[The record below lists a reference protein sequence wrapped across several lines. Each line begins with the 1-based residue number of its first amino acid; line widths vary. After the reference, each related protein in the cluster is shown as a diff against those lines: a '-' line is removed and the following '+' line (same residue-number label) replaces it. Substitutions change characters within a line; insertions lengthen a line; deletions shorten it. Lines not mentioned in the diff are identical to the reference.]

1 MGPVG
6 ARALAECGLVDG
18 KGRTVRSALALMAS
32 LVAALGILGASGLNS
47 AAASSGSTGGSP
59 TDSTVTS
66 LKQLVAQARVKE
78 TFLLNQVQTARKM
91 LAQERAEVQR
101 ARAQLASLISAEY
114 TGSPDGLLQVLASD
128 SLSQAL
134 DTQITLS
141 RLTDAERGA
150 LHQVV
155 ANLQAERRNQKTL
168 VLAQQQAVV
177 TEKRLQA
184 EEIVAAFEAAN
195 PPPPPKPAVQP
206 TSSPKATKPASATTP
221 ASPTPSPSPT
231 ATPTPTV
238 TPSAPPPSPSP
249 SPSSGPFSVT
259 TNLTQP
265 SGITLGQI
273 QQFLQGSPLEADAG
287 YFMTAQATNHVSAIY
302 LVADAVLETGW
313 GTSQLYL
320 EKHNLFG
327 FQAYDANPFGDGASF
342 PSDQACISFVSW
354 YVWVNYLTPPGYSVP
369 NYPGQPGEVATGAFY
384 NGPTPA
390 GMNVDYASDP
400 SWAEKIA
407 QIGDVLQSFPG

>member
-1 MGPVG
+1 MV
-6 ARALAECGLVDG
+6 
-18 KGRTVRSALALMAS
+18 AS
-32 LVAALGILGASGLNS
+32 LVAAVGILGASGMSS

-59 TDSTVTS
+59 AQSTVTS
-66 LKQLVAQARVKE
+66 LKQLVAQARARE
-78 TFLLNQVQTARKM
+78 NFLLNQVQTARKM

-168 VLAQQQAVV
+168 VVDQQQAVV

-195 PPPPPKPAVQP
+195 PPPPPRPAAQP
-206 TSSPKATKPASATTP
+206 TTSPKPSKPTSAPTP
-221 ASPTPSPSPT
+221 AGPAPTPTPA

-238 TPSAPPPSPSP
+238 TPSSPPPSPSP
-249 SPSSGPFSVT
+249 SPSSGPFSIN

-273 QQFLQGSPLEADAG
+273 QQFLQGTPLEADAS
-287 YFMTAQATNHVSAIY
+287 YFMAAQATNHVSAIY
-302 LVADAVLETGW
+302 LVADGVLETGW

-320 EKHNLFG
+320 QKHNLFG
-327 FQAYDANPFGDGASF
+327 FQAYDANPFGDGAAF

-354 YVWVNYLTPPGYSVP
+354 YVSVNYLTPPGYSVP

-384 NGPTPA
+384 NGPTPT

-400 SWAEKIA
+400 DWAQKIA
-407 QIGDVLQSFPG
+407 QIGDLLQSFPG